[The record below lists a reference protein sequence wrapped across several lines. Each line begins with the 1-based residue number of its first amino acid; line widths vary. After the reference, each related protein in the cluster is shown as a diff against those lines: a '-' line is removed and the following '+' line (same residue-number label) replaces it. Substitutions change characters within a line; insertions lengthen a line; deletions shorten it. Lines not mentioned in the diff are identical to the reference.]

1 MAGIARLLQGPRPY
15 IGAVALLLLA
25 PILVVVSAPLHTPA
39 TEWAYV
45 RTHILPSYLGETLR
59 LIALAGGLAIV
70 FGTSTAWLVSA
81 CDFPGRRFFRWALV
95 LPLALPTYIS
105 AITFAA
111 LFGPTGLLSD
121 RLRAAIGVDIDILGP
136 DGLALVFALMLFPY
150 VYLPARAAFSAGMS
164 DVLEAAK
171 LLGAGARRRAFRV
184 AFPLARPAIAGG
196 VLLVCME
203 VLNDYGAVQ
212 YYGVHTLTAGIFR
225 SWGGL
230 YDVGSA
236 LRLAGVLLLVVLA
249 LALGQRLLKRGG
261 LRTAEGRALR
271 RVRLSGWRAVGATLW
286 CGLLVLFA
294 FALPIGA
301 LLADTLATW
310 NATAIAELVRP
321 VVNTLYVGTWAAGI
335 TLVVAVAFAFA
346 QRMGYGGLTRLAS
359 VGYVV
364 PGAVIAIGV
373 MGLAGP
379 LAARSGWVLI
389 GSLTLVIYAFSVRFL
404 ALAGQPLQA
413 GLSQQPRMLDE
424 AAHLLGAS
432 PVRTFLRVNLPLLR
446 PSLLAAAAIVLIEVV
461 KELPLT
467 LILRPF
473 NFETLST
480 RVFDMARIEQW
491 REAAPPALLIVA
503 CGLVPVLLLERWME
517 RR

>member
-1 MAGIARLLQGPRPY
+1 MFRGPRPY
-15 IGAVALLLLA
+15 IALLALLLLA
-25 PILVVVSAPLHTPA
+25 PIIVVVTAPLHTTA
-39 TEWAYV
+39 REWDYV
-45 RTHILPSYLGETLR
+45 GRHILPSYLGETAR
-59 LIALAGGLAIV
+59 LVGIAAALAIV
-70 FGTSTAWLVSA
+70 LGTGSAWLVSA

-105 AITFAA
+105 AITFAS
-111 LFGPTGLLSD
+111 LFGSTGSLSD
-121 RLRAAIGVDIDILGP
+121 RLRAAIGVDIDVLSA
-136 DGLALVFALMLFPY
+136 DGLAVVFALMLFPY

-164 DVLEAAK
+164 DVLEAARS
-171 LLGAGARRRAFRV
+171 LGAGARRRAFRV

-196 VLLVCME
+196 ALLVCME

-236 LRLAGVLLLVVLA
+236 LRLSGVLLLLVLL
-249 LALGQRLLKRGG
+249 LAGLQRAMRRGA
-261 LRTAEGRALR
+261 LRTTEGRILR
-271 RVRLSGWRAVGATLW
+271 RVPLSGRRAFGAWLW
-286 CGLLVLFA
+286 CALLFLLA
-294 FALPIGA
+294 FVLPIGA
-301 LLADTLATW
+301 LLADTVATW
-310 NATAIAELVRP
+310 ASTVTPDLLRP
-321 VVNTLYVGTWAAGI
+321 VFNTLYVGTWAAAI
-335 TLVVAVAFAFA
+335 TLAIAVLFAFA
-346 QRMGYGGLTRLAS
+346 QRTGQGQLTRLAS

-379 LAARSGWVLI
+379 LAARTGVVLI
-389 GSLTLVIYAFSVRFL
+389 GTLTLVIYAFSVRFL

-413 GLSQQPRMLDE
+413 GLAQQPRALDE
-424 AAHLLGAS
+424 AARLLGAS
-432 PVRTFLRVNLPLLR
+432 PGRTFLRVNLPLLR

-491 REAAPPALLIVA
+491 REAAAPALLIVL
-503 CGLVPVLLLERWME
+503 CGLVPVVLLERLMD
-517 RR
+517 RRAR